1 VNLPKVRIARRNSAS
16 APRSRSVY
24 LLPNLFT
31 SASLFCAILSIVK
44 AGEGEWVMA
53 CYLILAAAVCDT
65 LDGPVAR
72 LTRSASSFGLQYD
85 SLADVVAFGVAPAIV
100 VYRKLQAIGQSVELH
115 DWAPNLAIGACSL
128 YAICGA
134 IRLARFNVQVTT
146 EERKVFT
153 GLPIPGAACVVVA
166 GFLFIEKYL
175 TDTPGLHRLILAVML
190 VLAGLMVSTIP
201 FPKLA
206 ALMKGKQR
214 DPFALVTFVSV
225 VMALVIF
232 WTHLPAIVLVATL
245 IYLVY
250 SLGLWIRRAAAA
262 PAPSADAIPR
272 RP

>member
-1 VNLPKVRIARRNSAS
+1 MKLPKARRA
-16 APRSRSVY
+16 AVAGPRSRSVY

-44 AGEGEWVMA
+44 AGEGEWVTA

-85 SLADVVAFGVAPAIV
+85 SLADVVAFGVAPAIL
-100 VYRKLQAIGQSVELH
+100 VYRKLQAIGEAVDLH

-134 IRLARFNVQVTT
+134 IRLARFNVQVST

-153 GLPIPGAACVVVA
+153 GLPIPGAGCVVVA

-175 TDTPGLHRLILAVML
+175 KASPESAGLHRLILVVML
-190 VLAGLMVSTIP
+190 VLAALMVSTVP
-201 FPKLA
+201 FPKLTA
-206 ALMKGKQR
+206 MLKGKQR

-232 WTHLPAIVLVATL
+232 WTHLPAIVLAAS
-245 IYLVY
+245 LVY
-250 SLGLWIRRAAAA
+250 LAYSLALWLRRTPA
-262 PAPSADAIPR
+262 PAPSGDAVLR